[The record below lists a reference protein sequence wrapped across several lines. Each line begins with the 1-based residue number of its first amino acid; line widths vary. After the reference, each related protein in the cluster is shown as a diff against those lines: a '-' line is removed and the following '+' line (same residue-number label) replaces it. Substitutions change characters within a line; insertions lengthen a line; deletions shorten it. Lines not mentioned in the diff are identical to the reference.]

1 MKNSLKHITENKLQ
15 SQFGL
20 EISGLDLSEPLPQ
33 SVFSYIRDKFN
44 QYSVLLFRQQNI
56 DDAQQIA
63 FSRLFGELES
73 TSIMKAATNRFIYQI
88 SNIDNR
94 ERILSADSGKRK
106 LLEVNT
112 NWHID
117 SSFKSPPALASI
129 LSGRQIPDNEITR
142 TEFCSLASGYDCL
155 TKKQKARIRGLTC
168 IHDYK
173 HSLKSLGKTYIAEN
187 EIAGLLPCKQPLVH
201 IHPDKEKPCLYLSNH
216 ISSIVGMSDK
226 ESKEL
231 LEELFSSVLIA
242 DNVYDHIWQ
251 QDDLLIWD
259 NRCIMH
265 RVNNI
270 PIKEIRRVHRTTVKC
285 PSPLMA
291 ALPA

>member
-1 MKNSLKHITENKLQ
+1 MKNSLKYITETRLQ

-20 EISGLDLSEPLPQ
+20 EISGLNLSEPLPQ
-33 SVFSYIRDKFN
+33 NVFSYIRDRFN

-56 DDAQQIA
+56 DDTQQIA
-63 FSRLFGELES
+63 FSRLFGELEA
-73 TSIMKAATNRFIYQI
+73 TSIMKAATNQFIYQI
-88 SNIDNR
+88 SNIDHR
-94 ERILSADSGKRK
+94 GRILSADSSKRK
-106 LLEVNT
+106 LLEINT
-112 NWHID
+112 YWHID

-155 TKKQKARIRGLTC
+155 TKKLKRRIRGLTC
-168 IHDYK
+168 THDYK
-173 HSLKSLGKTYIAEN
+173 HSLKSLEEEYIAEK
-187 EIAGLLPCKQPLVH
+187 ELAGLLPCKQPLVH
-201 IHPDKEKPCLYLSNH
+201 IHPDKNRPCLYLSNH
-216 ISSIVGMSDK
+216 ISSIDGMSDK

-270 PIKEIRRVHRTTVKC
+270 PAREVRRAHRTTVKC
-285 PSPLMA
+285 PSPLRP
-291 ALPA
+291 ALPT